1 MLPPAAT
8 GLGLPLLEKA
18 TSHASV
24 TGVVT
29 VVVLFARLGSEV
41 VEETVEVAVMVVAA
55 MVGATFTTTMMFAES
70 PEARLAGPVQVT
82 LPVAPT
88 AGVVHVKPA
97 GVEMEAKVVLVGTAS
112 TKVTPTAAAGPLL
125 VTVWM

>member
-8 GLGLPLLEKA
+8 GLGVPLLLKA
-18 TSHASV
+18 TSQASV

-29 VVVLFARLGSEV
+29 VVLLLARLGSEV
-41 VEETVEVAVMVVAA
+41 VEDTDEVAVMVVAA
-55 MVGATFTTTMMFAES
+55 TVEVTFTTTIMFATA

-88 AGVVHVKPA
+88 AGVVQDQPT
-97 GVEMEAKVVLVGTAS
+97 GMEIEAKVVLVGTAS
-112 TKVTPTAAAGPLL
+112 TKVTPVAAAGPLF
-125 VTVWM
+125 VTV